1 MNPNSVSWP
10 TGNNHNEANFSSSES
25 TESFISDIN
34 VDSDSGRDHPL
45 FLQLNCSVRNR
56 SSLSS
61 TPVKLLP
68 TCVTEI
74 MQNFDNYE
82 DYKVTLDIICLYLPK
97 EVLEVSIDCI
107 PGLRTTSFCSAS
119 PHGSLGT
126 EHSNSIGNGTDFSD
140 VEAVQ
145 AGLSHLPH
153 YQYTAIINL
162 KEEIDWLLQDETA
175 TALLDKS
182 SPTED
187 SLNFVARHVAE
198 SNDRSSCYT
207 EKVPLHFVF
216 PSENSVPKFLDELT
230 KLEINRYCIRQEG
243 KFFYFV
249 KNLEQHTY
257 NADSSGEQRSEES
270 GEQIVLDDEIDSDLE
285 KQENIDRRTKK
296 QDSGDPPGYLSEISS
311 IGEGQI
317 GTDDGYDG
325 DSSDSEDEC
334 QWLVEM
340 DRRRKL
346 LPNFWLILRV
356 ETTHV
361 NVYFHCRFLE
371 LASNEVTHYQQIQKL
386 LVAQIKAICRRVN
399 QYLLLHRLH
408 DTRLCDPLL
417 EPESSEDHNWKAD
430 SFSEGSGVIS
440 HNASINLNP
449 GMFRCPVVWEM
460 PFCLHPRLKT
470 GPGRSGLSRGIKALH
485 AVLNRFSVNN
495 RSNMFVYREK
505 NDNVFYLRLH
515 EQTSDGKSLQ
525 NKLSESDERLVVSRS
540 SSIASLSQARGTSLL
555 NEQSIID
562 DTRPRV
568 RSFGE
573 KESDI
578 LNKTGD
584 SIVLMV
590 HGISDIGPEIRCE
603 LVQVLQNR
611 LDDAVLEVLAV
622 MLARNPMCKLTPA
635 DVHFIQK
642 PYRSPESIVRLTV
655 QPHCLTHMCA
665 LGYYLRQNVLQVFSF
680 KLIQ

>member
-1 MNPNSVSWP
+1 MNANSISWP
-10 TGNNHNEANFSSSES
+10 VVNNHNEAKFSSSES
-25 TESFISDIN
+25 TESFISDLNI
-34 VDSDSGRDHPL
+34 DSDSSKDHPL

-74 MQNFDNYE
+74 MQDFENYE

-126 EHSNSIGNGTDFSD
+126 EHSNSIDNGTDFSD

-153 YQYTAIINL
+153 YQYTAITNL

-198 SNDRSSCYT
+198 SNDRTSCYT
-207 EKVPLHFVF
+207 EKVLLHFVF

-243 KFFYFV
+243 NYFYFI
-249 KNLEQHTY
+249 KNLEQQIY
-257 NADSSGEQRSEES
+257 NPDLSEQQSEES
-270 GEQIVLDDEIDSDLE
+270 VEQNCLDDEMYPDLLE
-285 KQENIDRRTKK
+285 RQEADRRTKK

-334 QWLVEM
+334 QWLIEM

-371 LASNEVTHYQQIQKL
+371 LASTEVAHYQQIQKL

-399 QYLLLHRLH
+399 QYLLLHRLN

-430 SFSEGSGVIS
+430 SFSEGSGAIS
-440 HNASINLNP
+440 HSNTGINLTP

-485 AVLNRFSVNN
+485 AVLNRLSVNN

-505 NDNVFYLRLH
+505 TDNVFYLRLH

-555 NEQSIID
+555 NEQTIID

-590 HGISDIGPEIRCE
+590 HGISEAGPEIRCE

-611 LDDAVLEVLAV
+611 LDDAVLEVLSV

-642 PYRSPESIVRLTV
+642 PYRSPESIVRLSFP
-655 QPHCLTHMCA
+655 PHCLTHMCA
-665 LGYYLRQNVLQVFSF
+665 LGYYLRQNVLQVCIFF
-680 KLIQ
+680 

>member
-1 MNPNSVSWP
+1 
-10 TGNNHNEANFSSSES
+10 
-25 TESFISDIN
+25 
-34 VDSDSGRDHPL
+34 
-45 FLQLNCSVRNR
+45 
-56 SSLSS
+56 
-61 TPVKLLP
+61 
-68 TCVTEI
+68 

-82 DYKVTLDIICLYLPK
+82 DHKVTLDIICLYLPK
-97 EVLEVSIDCI
+97 EILEVRTEQT

-119 PHGSLGT
+119 SHGSFRNDYNNSF
-126 EHSNSIGNGTDFSD
+126 SNGADFSE
-140 VEAVQ
+140 VEAIQ
-145 AGLSHLPH
+145 AGIVHLPVH
-153 YQYTAIINL
+153 QYLAIKHL
-162 KEEIDWLLQDETA
+162 KDEIDWLLQDETA

-182 SPTED
+182 SPNED
-187 SLNFVARHVAE
+187 TLNFVARHVSE
-198 SNDRSSCYT
+198 SKDRTSCYT

-216 PSENSVPKFLDELT
+216 PSENSVPKFLEELT
-230 KLEINRYCIRQEG
+230 RLEIDRYCIRQEG
-243 KFFYFV
+243 SLFYFV
-249 KNLEQHTY
+249 KNLEPPLCS
-257 NADSSGEQRSEES
+257 ADLSGEQRNEELADQNTF
-270 GEQIVLDDEIDSDLE
+270 EEEVHPEVEKLEINQGIES
-285 KQENIDRRTKK
+285 RTKK

-311 IGEGQI
+311 IGDGQI

-325 DSSDSEDEC
+325 DSSNSEDEC
-334 QWLVEM
+334 QWLIEM
-340 DRRRKL
+340 DKRRKL

-371 LASNEVTHYQQIQKL
+371 LASSEVAHYQQIQKL
-386 LVAQIKAICRRVN
+386 VVAQIKAICRRVN
-399 QYLLLHRLH
+399 QYLLLHRLN
-408 DTRLCDPLL
+408 DTRLCDSLL

-430 SFSEGSGVIS
+430 SFSEGSGIIQN
-440 HNASINLNP
+440 HNTVMNLTS
-449 GMFRCPVVWEM
+449 GIFRCPVVWEM
-460 PFCLHPRLKT
+460 PFCLHPKLKT

-485 AVLNRFSVNN
+485 GVLNRFSVNN

-555 NEQSIID
+555 NDQCIID

-578 LNKTGD
+578 LSKSGD

-590 HGISDIGPEIRCE
+590 HGISEAGPEIRCE

-611 LDDAVLEVLAV
+611 LDDAVLEVLSV

-655 QPHCLTHMCA
+655 QSHCLTHMCA
-665 LGYYLRQNVLQVFSF
+665 LGYYLRQNVLQV
-680 KLIQ
+680 K